1 MKKIWARIFA
11 IILTVGVIVTS
22 FAGCS
27 SRGKTVM
34 ELEGT
39 ELSVNMLQLFLSR
52 KKGMLCSAYYFGED
66 ALSDS
71 FWDTLMSASG
81 ETYNDHFTEE
91 VIDNAKTYLAAL
103 HLFEKEG
110 LEFPKSTVEEIDSE
124 IDRLIK
130 EDADGSKTTFN
141 TILSPFGVNYKIL
154 REAYI
159 LEAKIAYLND
169 YLFGSDGSKIS
180 SELIEEYYQSKYVRF
195 KHVFI
200 YTYALVYET
209 DADGNDIYYSLTNG
223 KKISYDT
230 TKTLKKDENGDP
242 VLDKNGDKIYV
253 DDEGKVAYD
262 KKNGKRSPVMDEN
275 GYQLTRKYTEK
286 ELIEASDYAT
296 QVMAKCEEGNYTLF
310 DTMVENYSEDEGMS
324 EYPNGYYLTRES
336 DYDSPEVLEALFDM
350 KEGEIRRVNSEY
362 GIHVVMKYQLDE
374 GGYANKDNS
383 DFFVNSESGGYIF
396 MSDLK
401 NMLLTERLKPYI
413 DKIVIDEKRIE
424 GINMKSVGANFYY

>member
-1 MKKIWARIFA
+1 M
-11 IILTVGVIVTS
+11 
-22 FAGCS
+22 
-27 SRGKTVM
+27 
-34 ELEGT
+34 
-39 ELSVNMLQLFLSR
+39 
-52 KKGMLCSAYYFGED
+52 
-66 ALSDS
+66 
-71 FWDTLMSASG
+71 
-81 ETYNDHFTEE
+81 
-91 VIDNAKTYLAAL
+91 
-103 HLFEKEG
+103 
-110 LEFPKSTVEEIDSE
+110 
-124 IDRLIK
+124 
-130 EDADGSKTTFN
+130 
-141 TILSPFGVNYKIL
+141 NYKIL

-209 DADGNDIYYSLTNG
+209 DADGNDIYYSVTNG

-230 TKTLKKDENGDP
+230 TKTLKTDENGDP

>member
-1 MKKIWARIFA
+1 M
-11 IILTVGVIVTS
+11 VV
-22 FAGCS
+22 
-27 SRGKTVM
+27 
-34 ELEGT
+34 
-39 ELSVNMLQLFLSR
+39 
-52 KKGMLCSAYYFGED
+52 
-66 ALSDS
+66 
-71 FWDTLMSASG
+71 
-81 ETYNDHFTEE
+81 
-91 VIDNAKTYLAAL
+91 
-103 HLFEKEG
+103 
-110 LEFPKSTVEEIDSE
+110 
-124 IDRLIK
+124 
-130 EDADGSKTTFN
+130 
-141 TILSPFGVNYKIL
+141 
-154 REAYI
+154 
-159 LEAKIAYLND
+159 
-169 YLFGSDGSKIS
+169 
-180 SELIEEYYQSKYVRF
+180 
-195 KHVFI
+195 
-200 YTYALVYET
+200 
-209 DADGNDIYYSLTNG
+209 TNG

-230 TKTLKKDENGDP
+230 TKTLKTDENGDP

-310 DTMVENYSEDEGMS
+310 DTMVKNYSEDEGMS

>member
-1 MKKIWARIFA
+1 MKKILIRLFA
-11 IILTVGVIVTS
+11 VILTLGIAVTS
-22 FAGCS
+22 LAGCS
-27 SRGKTVM
+27 SRGRTAM
-34 ELEGT
+34 ELDGT

-52 KKGMLCSAYYFGED
+52 KKGMLCSAYYFGES
-66 ALSDS
+66 ALADS
-71 FWDTLMSASG
+71 FWDTLVSATG
-81 ETYNDHFTEE
+81 QTYDDHFTAE
-91 VIDNAKTYLAAL
+91 VIENVKSYLAAL
-103 HLFEKEG
+103 HLFEQEG
-110 LEFPKSTVEEIDSE
+110 LELPEATVKEIDAE
-124 IDRLIK
+124 IARLIE

-141 TILSPFGVNYKIL
+141 TILSPFGVNYKML
-154 REAYI
+154 KEAYL

-180 SELIEEYYQSKYVRF
+180 PSLVEDYYQSNYVRF

-209 DADGNDIYYSLTNG
+209 DADGNDIYYSTTNG
-223 KKISYDT
+223 KKISYDK
-230 TKTLKKDENGDP
+230 TKTPKKDENDVA
-242 VLDKNGDKIYV
+242 VLDENGDQVYV
-253 DDEGKVAYD
+253 DDEGKIAYD
-262 KKNGKRSPVMDEN
+262 KKNGKRSPVLDEN

-286 ELIEASDYAT
+286 ELIAASDYAT
-296 QVMAKCEEGNYTLF
+296 QVIDKCEEGNYTLF

-324 EYPNGYYLTRES
+324 KYPNGYYLTRES
-336 DYDSPEVLEALFDM
+336 DYDSPEVLEALFEM

-362 GIHVVMKYQLDE
+362 GIHIVMKYQLDE

-383 DFFVNSESGGYIF
+383 DFFVNSETGKLVF

-401 NMLLTERLKPYI
+401 NMLLTERLKPYL